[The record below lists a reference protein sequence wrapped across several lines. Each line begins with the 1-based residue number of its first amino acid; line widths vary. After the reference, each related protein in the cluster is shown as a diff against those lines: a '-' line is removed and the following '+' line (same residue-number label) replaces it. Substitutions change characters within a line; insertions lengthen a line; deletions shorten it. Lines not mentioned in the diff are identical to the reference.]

1 VKIKTVMPSVA
12 SLMCF
17 TLLLSAL
24 AKEPVAFA
32 QDDLPSIEDCPPIVF
47 VKRPHFDRPFGIGTI
62 IGWDI
67 YKPGGGIYLY
77 DPKRPERGAQ
87 EIWRRDEGVIF
98 DMSLSFDAQ
107 KLLFAW
113 RKCSTRGNVKGPL
126 TVSRVNPSDT
136 LDHVLEPSDPIS
148 SAAKPNHSFWDRRGG
163 LEWAEVR
170 FEKARTISEIAVY
183 WFDDQP
189 QGGCAVPKSWRLF
202 RWQDNQW
209 QPVRSAAPLGCVR
222 DSYNTVRFA
231 PVETRGLRIEL
242 RCQPQKSAGVQ
253 RLRIGTDVQHRAILA
268 EPEACVQGRDIDCF
282 HIYEINVDGTGLRQ
296 LTRGPFQDIH
306 PFYLPDGQIGMVST
320 RVKGYTMCQPGAACA
335 LYVMNPDGA
344 NMQRIHFGT
353 LADHSPYV
361 LDSGAVLFT
370 RWEYQDKDLTYL
382 QGLWTINP
390 DGTYI
395 QLFYGNTI
403 LEPAVIWQAKPIP
416 GSSKL
421 LCTLAPHHGNP
432 VGAVGIID
440 RSHGLENPQAI
451 RNLTPEIDYN
461 PQRNARGPGD
471 RQYAWAYRDPYPI
484 QDDLFVVAHGA
495 ADVERYQLYLMNDQG
510 HKRLLYGDAKLSCF
524 NPLPLLAREHV
535 HTRPSMPESPEPSG
549 AFFVSDVYQGLMGVE
564 RGAVKA
570 LRVMTV
576 PPKPCN
582 MRGQRAYDM
591 DPIMGRGTYYAKI
604 CLGTVPV
611 SANGS
616 AYFRAPA
623 GIELYFQAL
632 DSSGKELCRMGSIT
646 QLVPGE
652 TQSCIGC
659 HEPRFMAPPSNA
671 SADPIL
677 QGKPDEI
684 QPPAW
689 GAGPVD
695 FVRQVQPVFNRYCV
709 DCHQGINP
717 DCGIDLSDD
726 KTRFFNMAYDHLT
739 EKRLVHFQWLLNEAL
754 VRSFRPLESGARVS
768 KLVKLIEAQHA
779 DVNMD
784 LESRQRI
791 YTWIEANVPYYG
803 TYEHTR
809 PGTPG
814 SRDACSDPWF
824 KSVEQAYNRRCAN
837 CHGKGFYT
845 SNEPRHHTWINLTHP
860 ERSRLLH
867 APLARAAGGQGLCQS
882 KDGKAVSVFSAA
894 DDRGRQA
901 LLRAIRQGSRALY
914 AHARMDMDGA
924 QAVPYLADHAGPY
937 DSFAGP

>member
-1 VKIKTVMPSVA
+1 MLMSVLAHGTVTVGQ
-12 SLMCF
+12 
-17 TLLLSAL
+17 
-24 AKEPVAFA
+24 E
-32 QDDLPSIEDCPPIVF
+32 DLPSTKDCPPIVF

-77 DPKRPERGAQ
+77 DPKHPERGAK
-87 EIWRRDEGVIF
+87 EIWRQDEGVIF

-113 RKCSTRGNVKGPL
+113 RKCSVRGNTKGPP
-126 TVSRVNPSDT
+126 TVS
-136 LDHVLEPSDPIS
+136 
-148 SAAKPNHSFWDRRGG
+148 
-163 LEWAEVR
+163 
-170 FEKARTISEIAVY
+170 
-183 WFDDQP
+183 
-189 QGGCAVPKSWRLF
+189 
-202 RWQDNQW
+202 QD
-209 QPVRSAAPLGCVR
+209 L
-222 DSYNTVRFA
+222 
-231 PVETRGLRIEL
+231 
-242 RCQPQKSAGVQ
+242 
-253 RLRIGTDVQHRAILA
+253 
-268 EPEACVQGRDIDCF
+268 DCF
-282 HIYEINVDGTGLRQ
+282 HIYEIKVDGTGLRQ
-296 LTRGPFQDIH
+296 LTHGPFQDIH
-306 PFYLPDGQIGMVST
+306 PFYVPNGKIGMVST

-335 LYVMNPDGA
+335 LYTLNPDGS

-361 LDSGAVLFT
+361 LDNGAILFT

-390 DGTYI
+390 DGTYV

-416 GSSKL
+416 GTAKL

-440 RSHGLENPQAI
+440 RSCGLENPQAI

-461 PQRNARGPGD
+461 PNRNARGPGD
-471 RQYAWAYRDPYPI
+471 RQYAWAFRDPYPI
-484 QDDLFVVAHGA
+484 DEDLFVLSHGE
-495 ADVERYQLYLMNDQG
+495 ADAKRYQLYLMNNQG
-510 HKRLLYGDAKLSCF
+510 QRRLLYGDSRLSCF
-524 NPLPLLAREHV
+524 NPLPLVARNQV
-535 HTRPSMPESPEPSG
+535 HSRPSVLESTEPSG
-549 AFFVSDVYQGLMGVE
+549 AFFVSDVYKGLSGVKC
-564 RGAVKA
+564 GDVKA

-576 PPKPCN
+576 PPKHCN

-611 SANGS
+611 SERGS

-632 DSSGKELCRMGSIT
+632 DSTGQELCRMGSIT

-659 HEPRFMAPPSNA
+659 HEPRFMTPPSDT
-671 SADPIL
+671 SPDPIL

-684 QPPAW
+684 QAPVW

-695 FVRQVQPVFNRYCV
+695 FVRQVQPVFDRYCTE
-709 DCHQGINP
+709 CHQGADP
-717 DCGIDLSDD
+717 QGGIDLSGD

-739 EKRLVHFQWLLNEAL
+739 ERRLVDFQWLLNEAL
-754 VRSFRPLESGARVS
+754 VRNFRPLESGARVS
-768 KLVKLIEAQHA
+768 KLVELIETQHA

-814 SRDACSDPWF
+814 SRDACSGPWF
-824 KSVEQAYNRRCAN
+824 KPIEQIYQRRCAS

-860 ERSRLLH
+860 EWSRLLH
-867 APLARAAGGQGLCQS
+867 APLGASAEGLGLCRN
-882 KDGKAVSVFSAA
+882 KAGKPIAIFSRT
-894 DDRGRQA
+894 DDPDRKT
-901 LLRAIRQGSRALY
+901 LLRALRQGSHALY
-914 AHARMDMDGA
+914 ARPRMDMEDA
-924 QAVPYLADHAGPY
+924 HPVSFPTNHAGPY
-937 DSFAGP
+937 NSFAGP